1 MFAANALPAWTVQA
15 QRQHVLDELKRR
27 KADALAALLL
37 AQGLSRDAM
46 IDLLETA
53 AIRKAYGRDAVAAIR
68 ILVGAR

>member
-1 MFAANALPAWTVQA
+1 MFAANALPAWTVQ
-15 QRQHVLDELKRR
+15 REHDPRGLKAR

-53 AIRKAYGRDAVAAIR
+53 AVRKAYGREAVAAVR
-68 ILVGAR
+68 VLVGAR